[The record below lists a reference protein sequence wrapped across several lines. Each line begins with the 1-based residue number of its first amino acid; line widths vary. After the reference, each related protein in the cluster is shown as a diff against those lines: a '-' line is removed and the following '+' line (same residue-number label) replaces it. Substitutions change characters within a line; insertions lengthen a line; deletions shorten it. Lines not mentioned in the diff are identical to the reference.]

1 MSNNSTATAT
11 ATLGR
16 VGDHS
21 RITSRLRRVTRP
33 LVASVP
39 AAPSGHE
46 CEDNCH
52 YCYGPQ
58 TD

>member
-1 MSNNSTATAT
+1 MSNNSTTSATAT
-11 ATLGR
+11 RSR
-16 VGDHS
+16 VADHS

-33 LVASVP
+33 LVATVP
-39 AAPSGHE
+39 APVSAHE